1 MKKGIPHDQLSVLS
15 TMRNSQAIQRR
26 LQWLDDRLYW
36 IGELNRADLTQSFE
50 ISPQQATSDIALYQ
64 RFAPA
69 NLEYDRSKKQ
79 YGRAK
84 AFVPLFEK
92 NPGGWLSRN
101 AAENA
106 GLRSIGMSSVKPL
119 KRVISTEMIQVLS
132 KAFRLRTPLSVV
144 YQSMKSAE
152 PEFRVICP
160 HSIVETEIRWHV
172 RAWIANQNKFADL
185 IPGRILKVEVSNHD
199 EWVSGDSDIAWNNWI
214 EIILVPSS
222 KLSDNQRHVVE
233 LDYQLSSGKKVLAV
247 RECLVYYQLSA
258 MYLVEAIRDHQ
269 GDPVDHNFGLAV
281 ENWQALQKYL

>member
-152 PEFRVICP
+152 PE
-160 HSIVETEIRWHV
+160 HV
-172 RAWIANQNKFADL
+172 YIA
-185 IPGRILKVEVSNHD
+185 R
-199 EWVSGDSDIAWNNWI
+199 
-214 EIILVPSS
+214 
-222 KLSDNQRHVVE
+222 
-233 LDYQLSSGKKVLAV
+233 
-247 RECLVYYQLSA
+247 
-258 MYLVEAIRDHQ
+258 
-269 GDPVDHNFGLAV
+269 
-281 ENWQALQKYL
+281 